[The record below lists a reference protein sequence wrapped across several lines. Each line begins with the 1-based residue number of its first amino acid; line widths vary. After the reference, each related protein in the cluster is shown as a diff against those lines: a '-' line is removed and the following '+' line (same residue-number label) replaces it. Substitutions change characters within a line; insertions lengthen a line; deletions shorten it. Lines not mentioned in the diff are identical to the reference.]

1 MNKLERNILLEL
13 LNHQDPITS
22 EKLAMQLGVSSKTIR
37 RYLQELKEVC
47 LQFGAVILIKPAIG
61 ITLNITDEKQFNAFL
76 NENRDDQLP
85 NTPDERTDYLLNLL
99 LFTTKFHKVNNI
111 ADELFISPSRLG
123 LDLKNLREFLK
134 KYDLE
139 IENKPNYGIRI
150 QGGERNKRICMAD
163 IFSKKHQFPIH
174 DSSDEP
180 QDKFHIVID
189 KIITKVLVSENIRM
203 SDLGVQSLAIHI
215 LIAIERIETGNIIVL
230 SDEVNAK
237 LRNRCEYQTAI
248 AINEA
253 IKKTFSVELPESE
266 IGYLTQQLLGKKH
279 FDVNTDTF
287 NIEVTDEVAYLVNV
301 ILRSIFDNTK
311 IDFYNDLD
319 LKMNLIL
326 HMIPFLERTKN
337 KMMVKNPIIN
347 DIKEKYSFAYEL
359 ASIGLSNVCAKIK
372 TKITEDEIS
381 FFALHFILALERKNE
396 EIIPSNI
403 LIVCSTGRATSQ
415 LLAYQIQKK
424 FGPKINTIKIIEA
437 HMIGQITLDSYD
449 YIFSTVPL
457 PKEIS
462 VPIRRINSLL
472 DERDF
477 ALIETC
483 LETTKR
489 TFNLKNILQSDLFFT
504 DLIASNAESA
514 INELIKRCRNVVNLP
529 SNFYDLVLE
538 RESFAST
545 ELNNLVAIPHP
556 NQTVSETTFIAVG
569 ILKKPILW
577 KKKQVQILF
586 LISLM
591 PNNKQNIR
599 EFYEGL
605 VEFVSK
611 EKNTLELIHNQT
623 YETMLSLIEGN

>member
-1 MNKLERNILLEL
+1 MNKLERKILLEL
-13 LNHQDPITS
+13 LNHHDPIAS
-22 EKLAMQLGVSSKTIR
+22 EKLSLQLGVSSKTIR
-37 RYLQELKEVC
+37 RYLQELKETC
-47 LQFGAVILIKPAIG
+47 LHHGALIVIKPAIG
-61 ITLNITDEKQFNAFL
+61 ITLSITNEKQFNAYL
-76 NENRDDQLP
+76 NEDRDDQLP
-85 NTPDERTDYLLNLL
+85 NTPEERIDYLLNLL
-99 LFTTKFHKVNNI
+99 LYSTQFHKVNDI

-123 LDLKNLREFLK
+123 LDLKNLRKILK

-139 IENKPNYGIRI
+139 IQNKPNYGIRI
-150 QGGERNKRICMAD
+150 QGAERNRRICMAD
-163 IFSKKHQFPIH
+163 NFLKKQQFPMPV
-174 DSSDEP
+174 SLGEP
-180 QDKFHIVID
+180 QDKFHVVID
-189 KIITKVLVSENIRM
+189 KIITKVLISENIRM

-215 LIAIERIETGNIIVL
+215 LIAIERIETGNIILL

-237 LRNRCEYQTAI
+237 LQNRSEYQTAI
-248 AINEA
+248 ALNSA
-253 IKKTFSVELPESE
+253 IKKTFSIELPESE
-266 IGYLTQQLLGKKH
+266 IGYLTQHLLGKKH
-279 FDVNTDTF
+279 FDVNIDTF
-287 NIEVTDEVAYLVNV
+287 NIEVSDEVAYLVNV
-301 ILRSIFDNTK
+301 ILRSIFDQTK
-311 IDFYNDLD
+311 LDFYHDLD

-359 ASIGLSNVCAKIK
+359 ASIGLSNVCAKIN

-396 EIIPSNI
+396 EISPSNV

-424 FGPKINTIKIIEA
+424 FGSKINTIKIIEA
-437 HMIGQITLDSYD
+437 HMIGQISLDSYD

-457 PKEIS
+457 PKDIP
-462 VPIRRINSLL
+462 VPIQRINSLL

-477 ALIETC
+477 ALIESC
-483 LETTKR
+483 LETTKHS
-489 TFNLKNILQSDLFFT
+489 FDLKNILRSDLFFT
-504 DLIASNAESA
+504 DLASNNAEEA
-514 INELIKRCRNVVNLP
+514 IADLIKRCTSVVKLP
-529 SNFYDLVLE
+529 PNFYDLVLE

-556 NQTVSETTFIAVG
+556 NQTVSESTFIAVG

-599 EFYEGL
+599 DFYEGL

-611 EKNTLELIHNQT
+611 EKNTFDLIRNQT
-623 YETMLSLIEGN
+623 YETMLHLLERN